1 MNKELKDSKGA
12 SHACK
17 SYSSFSGKHSSHTS
31 LGTGDTQKCM
41 GFGARV
47 LHLLDPSLC
56 CPFSHCSYR
65 PILQI
70 LCSALCSE
78 DRPLRTPLRD
88 SLSWIHLPSGFWLI
102 WEDGCHWPEANGR
115 KKNRVF
121 IPVGCWHFC
130 TESLHSCQA
139 VVSSIC
145 STHCS
150 FL

>member
-1 MNKELKDSKGA
+1 M
-12 SHACK
+12 HADP
-17 SYSSFSGKHSSHTS
+17 T
-31 LGTGDTQKCM
+31 
-41 GFGARV
+41 
-47 LHLLDPSLC
+47 LHLVVSIHHTQVQALGIHRSVWALGQESCICFTPSLC
-56 CPFSHCSYR
+56 CSFSHCSYR

-102 WEDGCHWPEANGR
+102 WEDGCHWLEANGR

-121 IPVGCWHFC
+121 ILVGCWHFC
-130 TESLHSCQA
+130 AESLDSCQA

-145 STHCS
+145 STHWS